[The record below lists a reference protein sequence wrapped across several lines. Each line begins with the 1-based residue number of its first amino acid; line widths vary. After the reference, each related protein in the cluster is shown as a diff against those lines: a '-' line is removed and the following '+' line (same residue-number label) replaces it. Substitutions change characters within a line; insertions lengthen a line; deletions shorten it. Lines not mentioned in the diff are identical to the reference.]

1 MGSSFLDVDSQRL
14 LNFFRKIKMRDDV
27 IIHSVLFLAL
37 MASIGHTHS
46 QEHEAPKTGG
56 HTYPST
62 NYRSYYPAPKY
73 GGGYMPQYGGGYQPP
88 SYGGGY
94 GYPKPMPY
102 GYNTGYGYGKPTY
115 GGYPTPTPEPEDEA
129 EPVDP
134 PVQFDYNAYTTAYF
148 DKINE
153 YTHAQNDYKTDTL
166 NVKVNWDLQP
176 AGYQYPH
183 YGGHAEPE
191 AAPAPEPHAD
201 HEGHVEGH
209 QW

>member
-1 MGSSFLDVDSQRL
+1 MPNIVKFWYTWILSAGATFHFVSSFLDVDSQRL

-73 GGGYMPQYGGGYQPP
+73 GGGYMPQYDGYQPP

-94 GYPKPMPY
+94 ATKYHFWS
-102 GYNTGYGYGKPTY
+102 
-115 GGYPTPTPEPEDEA
+115 
-129 EPVDP
+129 
-134 PVQFDYNAYTTAYF
+134 QRS
-148 DKINE
+148 
-153 YTHAQNDYKTDTL
+153 QN
-166 NVKVNWDLQP
+166 
-176 AGYQYPH
+176 
-183 YGGHAEPE
+183 
-191 AAPAPEPHAD
+191 
-201 HEGHVEGH
+201 H